1 MRDMILDK
9 LDSVV
14 EVLYQQNINKGYSE
28 LGMLLGAIN
37 DALQSGELNVELEA
51 FNVVLRKAMEAL
63 EEKDM
68 VLVADIL
75 NYELR
80 EFLV

>member
-14 EVLYQQNINKGYSE
+14 EVLYQQDINKGYSE

-63 EEKDM
+63 EEKDT

>member
-1 MRDMILDK
+1 MGDIILKK
-9 LDSVV
+9 LNDTVD
-14 EVLYQQNINKGYSE
+14 VLYQQDISKGYSE
-28 LGMLLGAIN
+28 LDILLGAIT
-37 DALQSGELNVELEA
+37 DALQRGELNVELEV
-51 FNVVLRKAMEAL
+51 FNVVLRKAMEAM

-80 EFLV
+80 ECLV

>member
-14 EVLYQQNINKGYSE
+14 EVLYQQDINKGYSE